1 MHNTCSS
8 KFTVSLGKDNV
19 DNGGPRTNIRAYF
32 SSGQMVFRQE
42 DRAQKAAWPNTLDAA
57 NDNGGN
63 RHPLAYA
70 AAISFRFPGGE
81 SEQTSEQADERRS
94 APGVSKKCGEK
105 CGDGEERNRLQSI
118 SLILLSSVHTRTGSN
133 NITERLSVTFTSNG
147 KRQTA
152 GMTTWPG
159 HVVKKLHFFPP
170 FSTFAV
176 WTLPFQRFMLLCVL
190 TIVCFKAKL
199 RYFFFL
205 RKKIVS
211 YWL

>member
-42 DRAQKAAWPNTLDAA
+42 DRAQQGAWPNTLDAA

-70 AAISFRFPGGE
+70 AAISFRFPGGG

-94 APGVSKKCGEK
+94 APGVSRKSGEK

-147 KRQTA
+147 KRQ
-152 GMTTWPG
+152 GWLRDPVTWSKNG
-159 HVVKKLHFFPP
+159 IFSRRFRRSP
-170 FSTFAV
+170 FE
-176 WTLPFQRFMLLCVL
+176 LCRFNVSCCCDVL
-190 TIVCFKAKL
+190 TIVYFKAKL

-205 RKKIVS
+205 RKTIVL